1 MLKLVNNLFLSRS
14 GSNSLRVQVSL
25 FVFFVCYIDSVKPL
39 KIKKKKNFFNFICL
53 INLIWS
59 FSIIGSTITLHVISV
74 GSSPIKTTFF
84 NYFLLYYI
92 INNLQQN

>member
-39 KIKKKKNFFNFICL
+39 KIKKNSLNDYWLLRKKVQY
-53 INLIWS
+53 S
-59 FSIIGSTITLHVISV
+59 
-74 GSSPIKTTFF
+74 
-84 NYFLLYYI
+84 
-92 INNLQQN
+92 